1 MDNNQNYQ
9 ESSNPQGS
17 QNYGQKPRT
26 EEFTINGDQV
36 VAKVKELIH
45 EGDIRQITIKT
56 EEGKVLLQIPLTIGV
71 AGATAAVILAPVFAA
86 IGALAAIVARLTIV
100 IERTGEPKA

>member
-1 MDNNQNYQ
+1 MDSNQINPNTNPNYEQ
-9 ESSNPQGS
+9 P
-17 QNYGQKPRT
+17 KPRT
-26 EEFTINGDQV
+26 EEFTINGDQL
-36 VAKVKELIH
+36 VARVKELLH

-56 EEGKVLLQIPLTIGV
+56 EDGKVLLQVPLTVGV

-100 IERTGEPKA
+100 IERTGEQ